1 MGLPHPRNHTTVTE
15 FIFVGFT
22 DHPDLQIPLFML
34 FLVMYVVSLMGN
46 LGMIALIMVETRLHT
61 PMYFFLSQMSIVDI
75 GYSTAIAPR
84 LLMTFVAETRTIP
97 LIECAAQLFF
107 VCFFVTNECCLLA
120 VIAYDRFKA
129 ICNPLLYRAI
139 MSKRHCVLLVAGTY
153 VCGSVN
159 SIVQTLFIFSLSF
172 CSSNVVNHF
181 FCDVPPMLKLSCS
194 DTHVTDLVLFTFST
208 VIGMTT
214 FLGVLVSYM
223 CILLAIL
230 RIRSAKGRRK
240 TFSTCT
246 SHLTVVTMFYGTLIC
261 IYLRPSSSY
270 VMDQDKVTSVF
281 YALVIPMLN
290 PLIYSLRNK
299 EVNDAFKRVIYR
311 KIFSWSL

>member
-1 MGLPHPRNHTTVTE
+1 MAERNHTTVTE
-15 FIFVGFT
+15 FIFVGLT

-97 LIECAAQLFF
+97 LIEYAAQLFF

-129 ICNPLLYRAI
+129 FCNPLLHRAI
-139 MSKRHCVLLVAGTY
+139 MSKRHCVLFVAGTY
-153 VCGSVN
+153 ICGSVN
-159 SIVQTLFIFSLSF
+159 SVVQMLFIFSLSF
-172 CSSNVVNHF
+172 CSSNIVNHF

-208 VIGMTT
+208 VIGMTS
-214 FLGVLVSYM
+214 FLGVLISYM
-223 CILLAIL
+223 CILAAIL
-230 RIRSAKGRRK
+230 RICSAKGKHK
-240 TFSTCT
+240 TFSTCA

-299 EVNDAFKRVIYR
+299 EVNGAFKRMINR
-311 KIFSWSL
+311 KNFGG

>member
-1 MGLPHPRNHTTVTE
+1 MAERNHTIVTE
-15 FIFVGFT
+15 FIFIGFT
-22 DHPDLQIPLFML
+22 DHPELQIPLFML
-34 FLVMYVVSLMGN
+34 FLVMYLVSLIGN
-46 LGMIALIMVETRLHT
+46 LEMIVLIVVETRLHT

-97 LIECAAQLFF
+97 LIECAAQLLFI
-107 VCFFVTNECCLLA
+107 CFFVTSECCLLA

-129 ICNPLLYRAI
+129 ICNPMLYRAI

-159 SIVQTLFIFSLSF
+159 SVVQTLFTFSLSF
-172 CSSNVVNHF
+172 CNSNVVNHF
-181 FCDVPPMLKLSCS
+181 FCDVPPVLKLSCS
-194 DTHVTDLVLFTFST
+194 DTHVTDLVLFTFSA
-208 VIGMTT
+208 VIGMTS
-214 FLGVLVSYM
+214 FLGVLISYM
-223 CILLAIL
+223 CILVAIL
-230 RIRSAKGRRK
+230 RIRSAKGRHK
-240 TFSTCT
+240 TFSTCA

-299 EVNDAFKRVIYR
+299 EVNDTFKRMRYR
-311 KIFSWSL
+311 KNFFL

>member
-1 MGLPHPRNHTTVTE
+1 MAERNHTMVTE

-84 LLMTFVAETRTIP
+84 MLMTFVAETRTIP

-107 VCFFVTNECCLLA
+107 ICFFVTNECCLLA

-159 SIVQTLFIFSLSF
+159 SVVQTLFIFSLSF

-208 VIGMTT
+208 VIVMTT
-214 FLGVLVSYM
+214 FLGVLISYM

-240 TFSTCT
+240 TFSTCA

-299 EVNDAFKRVIYR
+299 EVNDAFKRVIYK

>member
-1 MGLPHPRNHTTVTE
+1 MADRNHTMVTE
-15 FIFVGFT
+15 FIFIGFT
-22 DHPDLQIPLFML
+22 DHPELQIPLFML

-46 LGMIALIMVETRLHT
+46 LGMIALIVVETQLHT

-97 LIECAAQLFF
+97 LSECAAQLFF
-107 VCFFVTNECCLLA
+107 ICFFVTNECCLLA

-139 MSKRHCVLLVAGTY
+139 MSKRHCFLFVAGTY
-153 VCGSVN
+153 ACGSVN
-159 SIVQTLFIFSLSF
+159 SVVQTLFIFSLSF

-208 VIGMTT
+208 VIGMTS
-214 FLGVLVSYM
+214 FLGVLISYM
-223 CILLAIL
+223 CILVAIL
-230 RIRSAKGRRK
+230 RLRSAKGRHK
-240 TFSTCT
+240 TFSTCA
-246 SHLTVVTMFYGTLIC
+246 SHLTVITMFYGTLIC

-299 EVNDAFKRVIYR
+299 EVNDAFKRMIYR
-311 KIFSWSL
+311 KNFFW

>member
-1 MGLPHPRNHTTVTE
+1 MAERNHTTVTE

-61 PMYFFLSQMSIVDI
+61 PMYFFLSQMSIVAI

-84 LLMTFVAETRTIP
+84 LLMTLVAETRTIP
-97 LIECAAQLFF
+97 FTECAAQLFF
-107 VCFFVTNECCLLA
+107 VCFFVTSECCLLA
-120 VIAYDRFKA
+120 VIAYDCFKA
-129 ICNPLLYRAI
+129 ICNPLLYRTI

-172 CSSNVVNHF
+172 CSSSVVNHF

-194 DTHVTDLVLFTFST
+194 DTQVTDLVLFTFST
-208 VIGMTT
+208 VIVMTT
-214 FLGVLVSYM
+214 FLGVLIYM
-223 CILLAIL
+223 CILVAIL
-230 RIRSAKGRRK
+230 RIHSSRGRCK
-240 TFSTCT
+240 TFSTCA
-246 SHLTVVTMFYGTLIC
+246 SHLTVVTMFYGTL
-261 IYLRPSSSY
+261 
-270 VMDQDKVTSVF
+270 
-281 YALVIPMLN
+281 
-290 PLIYSLRNK
+290 
-299 EVNDAFKRVIYR
+299 
-311 KIFSWSL
+311 